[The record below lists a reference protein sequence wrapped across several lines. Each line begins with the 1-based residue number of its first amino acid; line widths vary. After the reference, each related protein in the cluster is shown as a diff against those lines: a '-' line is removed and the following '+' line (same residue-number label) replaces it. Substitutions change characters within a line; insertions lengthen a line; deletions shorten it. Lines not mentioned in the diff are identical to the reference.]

1 MSYIVLLDSSNTSL
15 SVGIAKES
23 VLIDS
28 ISYEAW
34 QEQSEKMI
42 PELDKMLL
50 NNEVNKD
57 EITSVI
63 VSIGPG
69 SYTGVRIAI
78 TIAKVMAT
86 ALKCEIK
93 PVSSLRVLK
102 ENDKP
107 SICLIN
113 ARSNRSYIGVYQDDK
128 VILEDQIM
136 NNDEVKE
143 YISSHPSYSVC
154 GNVKYL
160 DIDGYQANICEQM
173 LLLNK
178 SLTAIENPMALKP
191 TYMKD

>member
-15 SVGIAKES
+15 SVGLAKES

-50 NNEVNKD
+50 NNKVNKD
-57 EITSVI
+57 EIASVI
-63 VSIGPG
+63 VSVGPG